1 MKNEIEW
8 HQMKMAE
15 EMNKVSEEIKAL
27 QYALEDKID
36 PTKLVETR
44 LENRSLRYVRKKLK
58 LILD

>member
-1 MKNEIEW
+1 MKSEIHW

-15 EMNKVSEEIKAL
+15 EMGKVAEEIRAL

-44 LENRSLRYVRKKLK
+44 LENRALRYK
-58 LILD
+58 